1 MSVPIASEKKN
12 ACLAG
17 AMEHLARIFA
27 AMDADY
33 ERAALAHGF
42 VCRGCDD
49 NCCRTRFYHHTL
61 VEYLY
66 LRQGLKA
73 LAAAE
78 RDRLTVRA
86 AQVAADQAAV
96 PAEPLMCP
104 LNAQGRCLL
113 YAHRPMICRLHGI
126 PHLLRRPDGRRQE
139 GPGCGDFDRQCGASA
154 QPLLDRT
161 PLYSALAELEREL
174 RRRLG
179 FGDKIRMTIA
189 QMVIETPALPG
200 AGERDHEI
208 Y

>member
-1 MSVPIASEKKN
+1 MTAPIGSENQKSSR
-12 ACLAG
+12 AWATE
-17 AMEHLARIFA
+17 ALARLFA

-66 LRQGLKA
+66 LRQGLNA
-73 LAAAE
+73 LAADE
-78 RDRLTVRA
+78 RGPIAARA
-86 AQVAADQAAV
+86 AQVAASMAAA
-96 PAEPLMCP
+96 PPEPVMCP

-126 PHLLRRPDGRRQE
+126 PHLLRRPDSRRQE

-179 FGDKIRMTIA
+179 FGAKIRMTIA
-189 QMVIETPALPG
+189 QMVIEKPTVPD
-200 AGERDHEI
+200 GEASDHEI

>member
-1 MSVPIASEKKN
+1 MTVPIASEKEKSSHEW
-12 ACLAG
+12 
-17 AMEHLARIFA
+17 AMETIARLFA

-33 ERAALAHGF
+33 QRAAQSHGF
-42 VCRGCDD
+42 ICAGCDD

-66 LRQGLKA
+66 LHQGLNA

-78 RDRLTVRA
+78 RGRLAARA
-86 AQVAADQAAV
+86 AQVAASMA
-96 PAEPLMCP
+96 AEPPEPVMCP
-104 LNAQGRCLL
+104 LNEQGRCVL

-139 GPGCGDFDRQCGASA
+139 GPGCGDFDRQCGAAA

-161 PLYSALAELEREL
+161 PLYSVLAELEREL

-179 FGDKIRMTIA
+179 FGGKIRMTIA
-189 QMVIETPALPG
+189 QMVIEKPALPDG
-200 AGERDHEI
+200 GERGHEI

>member
-1 MSVPIASEKKN
+1 MRVPIASEKN
-12 ACLAG
+12 TACLAE
-17 AMEHLARIFA
+17 AMDNLARIFA

-66 LRQGLKA
+66 LRQGLQA
-73 LAAAE
+73 LPAAE
-78 RDRLTVRA
+78 RERVADLAV
-86 AQVAADQAAV
+86 QVAMRQAAAPSEAV
-96 PAEPLMCP
+96 MCP

-139 GPGCGDFDRQCGASA
+139 GPGCGDFDRQCGAAA
-154 QPLLDRT
+154 QSLLDRT

-189 QMVIETPALPG
+189 QMVIEKPTVPDG
-200 AGERDHEI
+200 GESDHEI

>member
-1 MSVPIASEKKN
+1 MTAPIASENEK
-12 ACLAG
+12 ASRAWATEALG
-17 AMEHLARIFA
+17 RLYA

-33 ERAALAHGF
+33 ERAAVAHGF

-73 LAAAE
+73 LADGE
-78 RDRLTVRA
+78 RARIEARA
-86 AQVAADQAAV
+86 AQVAASQAA
-96 PAEPLMCP
+96 EPPEPVMCP

-126 PHLLRRPDGRRQE
+126 PHQLRRPDGRRQA
-139 GPGCGDFDRQCGASA
+139 GPGCGDFDRQCGAA
-154 QPLLDRT
+154 APPLLDRT
-161 PLYSALAELEREL
+161 PLYAALAELEREL
-174 RRRLG
+174 RRRLDYG
-179 FGDKIRMTIA
+179 AKIRMTIA
-189 QMVIETPALPG
+189 QMVIEQPPLPDG
-200 AGERDHEI
+200 RESDHEI

>member
-1 MSVPIASEKKN
+1 MRVPIVSEKKN
-12 ACLAG
+12 ACLAE

-33 ERAALAHGF
+33 DRAALAHGF

-49 NCCRTRFYHHTL
+49 NCCRTRFFHHTL

-66 LRQGLKA
+66 LRQGLNT
-73 LAAAE
+73 LTAAE
-78 RDRLTVRA
+78 RDRLAARA
-86 AQVAADQAAV
+86 AQVAARQATATS
-96 PAEPLMCP
+96 EPLMCP

-113 YAHRPMICRLHGI
+113 YTHRPMICRLHGI
-126 PHLLRRPDGRRQE
+126 PHLLRRPDGRRHE
-139 GPGCGDFDRQCGASA
+139 GPGCGDFDRQCGALA
-154 QPLLDRT
+154 RPLLDRS
-161 PLYSALAELEREL
+161 PLYSALAELERGL

-189 QMVIETPALPG
+189 QMVIEKPALPEG
-200 AGERDHEI
+200 GENDHEI

>member
-1 MSVPIASEKKN
+1 MSVPIASEKQN
-12 ACLAG
+12 ACLAE
-17 AMEHLARIFA
+17 AMEALARIFA
-27 AMDADY
+27 AMDAGY
-33 ERAALAHGF
+33 EGAALAHGF

-49 NCCRTRFYHHTL
+49 NCCRTRFDHHTL

-78 RDRLTVRA
+78 RDHLAVRA
-86 AQVAADQAAV
+86 AQVATRQAAA
-96 PAEPLMCP
+96 PSEPLMCP

-126 PHLLRRPDGRRQE
+126 PHFLRRPDGRRQE

-161 PLYSALAELEREL
+161 PLYSALAELERGL

-189 QMVIETPALPG
+189 QMVIEKPTVPG
-200 AGERDHEI
+200 GGENDHEI

>member
-1 MSVPIASEKKN
+1 MTVPIPIEKERPSR
-12 ACLAG
+12 AW
-17 AMEHLARIFA
+17 AMENMARLFA
-27 AMDADY
+27 AMDTDY

-66 LRQGLKA
+66 LRRGLNA
-73 LAAAE
+73 MDAAE
-78 RDRLTVRA
+78 RGRIEARA
-86 AQVAADQAAV
+86 AQVAERQAV
-96 PAEPLMCP
+96 EPPEPVICP
-104 LNAQGRCLL
+104 LNEQGRCRL

-161 PLYSALAELEREL
+161 PFYTALVNLEREL

-189 QMVIETPALPG
+189 QMVIEKPAFPDG
-200 AGERDHEI
+200 KESDHEI

>member
-1 MSVPIASEKKN
+1 MTAPIASEYQKSSC
-12 ACLAG
+12 AWATE
-17 AMEHLARIFA
+17 ALARLFA

-61 VEYLY
+61 VEHLY
-66 LRQGLKA
+66 LRQGLNA
-73 LAAAE
+73 LAADE
-78 RDRLTVRA
+78 RGRIAARA
-86 AQVAADQAAV
+86 AQVAASLAAA
-96 PAEPLMCP
+96 PSEPVMCP

-126 PHLLRRPDGRRQE
+126 PHLLRRPDGRRQA
-139 GPGCGDFDRQCGASA
+139 GPGCGDFDRQCGAAA

-179 FGDKIRMTIA
+179 FGAKIRMTIA
-189 QMVIETPALPG
+189 QMVIEQPALPDG
-200 AGERDHEI
+200 QASDHEI